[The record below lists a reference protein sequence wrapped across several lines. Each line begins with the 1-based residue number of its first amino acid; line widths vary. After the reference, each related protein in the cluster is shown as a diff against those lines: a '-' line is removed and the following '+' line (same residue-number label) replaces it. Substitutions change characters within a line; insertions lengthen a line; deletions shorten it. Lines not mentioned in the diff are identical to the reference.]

1 MTQAEKLRG
10 FVEQAT
16 MLLLRVSD
24 AQTRQTIDRGALEE
38 LAAKVRDFCS
48 EMGTAFVLNPHKQFQ
63 MMSLKATLPDEPAQ
77 PPPPDHWDKV
87 VAELDPTQDQVDEI
101 LACWDLN
108 GAIMMKTEEEAVAA
122 RAQLSR
128 AIDMDEVNK
137 WQEVGALQRRLAT
150 ALLNQGMACR
160 AMSFILFGK
169 IFTPLQTAR
178 ALVHSFPFFPNSREL
193 ILRLINIRSHAGSK

>member
-1 MTQAEKLRG
+1 
-10 FVEQAT
+10 
-16 MLLLRVSD
+16 
-24 AQTRQTIDRGALEE
+24 
-38 LAAKVRDFCS
+38 
-48 EMGTAFVLNPHKQFQ
+48 MGTAFVLNPHKQFQ

-108 GAIMMKTEEEAVAA
+108 GAIMVGHVCITCSICMHGGPARLVSPVQLFQGADAVHAARLIHLSMFDPPEHTVRVAAHPSTPALCAGQMKTEEEAVAA

-137 WQEVGALQRRLAT
+137 WQESVQPA
-150 ALLNQGMACR
+150 
-160 AMSFILFGK
+160 
-169 IFTPLQTAR
+169 
-178 ALVHSFPFFPNSREL
+178 
-193 ILRLINIRSHAGSK
+193 